1 MLAAIFSSNPIELA
15 IWAIVV
21 ISALTFHE
29 FAHAWAAYRAGD
41 ETAYRMGRLSLNPLV
56 HLDPLGTIMLFFGPI
71 GWAKPVPVNP
81 ANYRNPRRDEVIVS
95 VAGVSANAL
104 LALFWTTVYSVIL
117 YIQARQ
123 GVDATGQPNNLLAVL
138 ESLAFGGMFIN
149 IALGVFNLVP
159 IPPLD
164 GSHVL
169 AQMLTGHA
177 AIRYAQLQRYGP
189 GLLIGVIIFNR
200 FVPILGE
207 AIYFLLKPLVRL
219 AITLAEFCIVNF

>member
-1 MLAAIFSSNPIELA
+1 MLAAIFSSNPTELA
-15 IWAIVV
+15 IRVIVV

-81 ANYRNPRRDEVIVS
+81 ANYRNPRRDEIIVS

-104 LALFWTTVYSVIL
+104 LALFWTTVYTVVIYL
-117 YIQARQ
+117 QARQ
-123 GVDATGQPNNLLAVL
+123 GVDASQPNNLLEVL
-138 ESLAFGGMFIN
+138 ESLAFWGMFIN

-177 AIRYAQLQRYGP
+177 ALRYAQLHRYGP
-189 GLLIGVIIFNR
+189 GLLIGFIIFNR
-200 FVPILGE
+200 FVPVLYNTI
-207 AIYFLLKPLVRL
+207 IFLLKPLIHL
-219 AITLAEFCIVNF
+219 AITLANFAL